1 MCCRNLTLI
10 TYYSGVTECKS
21 LTFVFRFV
29 LCTRYFG
36 AAMVIYDVVAR
47 MRRETIKFVYFF
59 GLFTRNL
66 ASKIKFSN
74 LTERREF

>member
-1 MCCRNLTLI
+1 MLSKFNFNHVLFGCNANP
-10 TYYSGVTECKS
+10 S
-21 LTFVFRFV
+21 LSCFV
-29 LCTRYFG
+29 LCTGYFG

>member
-1 MCCRNLTLI
+1 
-10 TYYSGVTECKS
+10 
-21 LTFVFRFV
+21 
-29 LCTRYFG
+29 
-36 AAMVIYDVVAR
+36 MVIYDVVAR